1 MKKRCTKLSVLAIM
15 ICALLMSG
23 MAQAKTLKI
32 SHVRPQDTA
41 IDKDLRWFSD
51 ALKEA
56 SGGKVKTKIYPASA
70 LGDYTVVQERVG
82 LGAVDMA
89 CQPPAS
95 AADKRFQVVYFPYMV
110 SNWEQAKKNY
120 AQDAPL
126 RNVVA
131 DLYAEQNIHLLA
143 AWPVY
148 FGGIALNREPVAA
161 GDPEA
166 AKGIKLRVP
175 PMKTFQLMADNTGYL
190 GTPIPFSDAFTAVQT
205 GVVDGVIGSG
215 AEGYYSS
222 FRDVTKYYIP
232 ANTHFEV
239 WYLIINKEYYDDM
252 KPEQRAHLDKVAAQF
267 EERRWGSAEA
277 DQAAN
282 EKRLADYG
290 ATIVPI
296 TDSEISAIAAKVHK
310 TVWPEVLKD
319 VGKEW
324 GDGVLNSI
332 IK

>member
-1 MKKRCTKLSVLAIM
+1 MKTKCRLSVLVLVM
-15 ICALLMSG
+15 CAFVLTG
-23 MAQAKTLKI
+23 IAQAKTLKI

-41 IDKDLRWFSD
+41 IDKDLRWFSET
-51 ALKEA
+51 LKAE
-56 SGGKVKTKIYPASA
+56 SGGKIKTKIYPASA

-110 SNWEQAKKNY
+110 KDWAQARKNY
-120 AQDAPL
+120 SPGAPL
-126 RNVVA
+126 RKVVA
-131 DLYAEQNIHLLA
+131 DLYAEQGIHLLA

-148 FGGIALNREPVAA
+148 FGGIALNREPVSP

-215 AEGYYSS
+215 AEGYYAS

-252 KPEQRAHLDKVAAQF
+252 SDEKKKQLQSVADQFEQR
-267 EERRWGSAEA
+267 RWEAAEA

-290 ATIVPI
+290 ATIVPLKEG
-296 TDSEISAIAAKVHK
+296 EIAAIAEKIHK
-310 TVWPEVLKD
+310 TVWPEVLQD
-319 VGKEW
+319 VGEDW
-324 GDGVLNSI
+324 GNGVLDSI
-332 IK
+332 AE

>member
-1 MKKRCTKLSVLAIM
+1 MKKNRILSLLVFMAILA
-15 ICALLMSG
+15 LMAASLE
-23 MAQAKTLKI
+23 AKTWKI
-32 SHVRPQDTA
+32 SHVRPQGTA
-41 IDKDLRWFSD
+41 IDVDLKWFSET
-51 ALKEA
+51 LKEA
-56 SGGKVKTKIYPASA
+56 SGGKLKTKIYAASA

-82 LGAVDMA
+82 LGAIDMA

-95 AADKRFQVVYFPYMV
+95 AADKRFQMVYFPYMV
-110 SNWEQAKKNY
+110 KNWEQAKNNY
-120 AQDAPL
+120 APGAPV
-126 RNVVA
+126 RKIVA
-131 DLYAEQNIHLLA
+131 QLYGEQGIHLLA

-148 FGGIALNREPVAA
+148 FGGISLNREPVSP

-175 PMKTFQLMADNTGYL
+175 PMKTFQLLADKTGYL

-232 ANTHFEV
+232 SNTHFEV
-239 WYLIINKEYYDDM
+239 WYLIINKETFDDL
-252 KPEQRAHLDKVAAQF
+252 KPELKKQLEDVAGQF
-267 EERRWGSAEA
+267 ESRRWEAAKA

-290 ATIVPI
+290 AKIVDI
-296 TDSEISAIAAKVHK
+296 SDAEIAAIAKKIQTA
-310 TVWPEVLKD
+310 VWPAVLED
-319 VGKEW
+319 VGAEW
-324 GDGVLNSI
+324 GQSVLDSI
-332 IK
+332 VE

>member
-1 MKKRCTKLSVLAIM
+1 MKKTFVFRVGLALA
-15 ICALLMSG
+15 CAALLATSV
-23 MAQAKTLKI
+23 QAKTLKI

-41 IDKDLRWFSD
+41 IDKDLRWFSETL
-51 ALKEA
+51 AKA
-56 SGGKVKTKIYPASA
+56 SDSKIKTKIYPASA

-110 SNWEQAKKNY
+110 KSWEQARRNY
-120 AQDAPL
+120 SAGAPL

-131 DLYAEQNIHLLA
+131 ELYNEQNIHLLA

-148 FGGIALNREPVAA
+148 FGGIALNREPVEP
-161 GDPEA
+161 GNPEA

-175 PMKTFQLMADNTGYL
+175 PMKTFQLLADKTGYL
-190 GTPIPFSDAFTAVQT
+190 GTPLPFSEAFTAVQT

-232 ANTHFEV
+232 SNTHFEV
-239 WYLIINKEYYDDM
+239 WYLIINKELYDNM
-252 KPEQRAHLDKVAAQF
+252 SPEQQKEITDVATQF
-267 EERRWGSAEA
+267 EDRRWDMAKA

-282 EKRLADYG
+282 EKQLADYG
-290 ATIVPI
+290 ATIVPV
-296 TDSEISAIAAKVHK
+296 TDEQIAATAAKIK
-310 TVWPEVLKD
+310 KEVWPQVLED
-319 VGKEW
+319 VGAEW
-324 GDGVLNSI
+324 GEKVLAA
-332 IK
+332 IKE

>member
-1 MKKRCTKLSVLAIM
+1 MKKTFVFRVGLALA
-15 ICALLMSG
+15 CAALLATSV
-23 MAQAKTLKI
+23 QAKTLKI

-41 IDKDLRWFSD
+41 IDKDLRWFSETL
-51 ALKEA
+51 AKA
-56 SGGKVKTKIYPASA
+56 SDSKIKTKIYPASA

-110 SNWEQAKKNY
+110 KSWEQARRNY
-120 AQDAPL
+120 SAGAPL

-131 DLYAEQNIHLLA
+131 ELYNEQNIHLLA

-148 FGGIALNREPVAA
+148 FGGIALNREPVEP
-161 GDPEA
+161 GNPEA

-175 PMKTFQLMADNTGYL
+175 PMKTFQLLADKTGYL
-190 GTPIPFSDAFTAVQT
+190 GTPLPFSEAFTAVQT

-232 ANTHFEV
+232 SNTHFEV
-239 WYLIINKEYYDDM
+239 WYLIINKELYDGM
-252 KPEQRAHLDKVAAQF
+252 SPEQQKEITDVATQF
-267 EERRWGSAEA
+267 EDRRWDMAKA

-282 EKRLADYG
+282 EKQLADYG
-290 ATIVPI
+290 ATIVPV
-296 TDSEISAIAAKVHK
+296 TDEQIAATAAKIK
-310 TVWPEVLKD
+310 KEVWPQVLED
-319 VGKEW
+319 VGAEW
-324 GDGVLNSI
+324 GEKVLAA
-332 IK
+332 IKE

>member
-1 MKKRCTKLSVLAIM
+1 MKTTRRLGILAAVIF
-15 ICALLMSG
+15 ALG
-23 MAQAKTLKI
+23 ITGVGHAKTLKI

-41 IDKDLRWFSD
+41 IDKDLRWFSET
-51 ALKEA
+51 LEEA
-56 SGGKVKTKIYPASA
+56 SGGAVKTKIYPASA

-110 SNWEQAKKNY
+110 KSWEQAKKNY
-120 AQDAPL
+120 SPGAPL
-126 RNVVA
+126 RQVVA
-131 DLYAEQNIHLLA
+131 DLYAEQDIQLLA

-148 FGGIALNREPVAA
+148 FGGVALNREPVSP
-161 GDPEA
+161 GDPDA

-175 PMKTFQLMADNTGYL
+175 PMKTFQLLADNTGYL

-215 AEGYYSS
+215 AEGYYAS

-232 ANTHFEV
+232 QNTHFEV
-239 WYLIINKEYYDDM
+239 WYLIINKPYFDKMDDAQ
-252 KPEQRAHLDKVAAQF
+252 KQTLLDVADQFEQR
-267 EERRWGSAEA
+267 RWESAEA

-282 EKRLADYG
+282 EQRLADYG
-290 ATIVPI
+290 ATIV
-296 TDSEISAIAAKVHK
+296 EINDDEIAAIAAKIHK
-310 TVWPEVLKD
+310 TVWPEVLND
-319 VGKEW
+319 VGQEW
-324 GDGVLNSI
+324 GQGVLNSI
-332 IK
+332 VE

>member
-1 MKKRCTKLSVLAIM
+1 MKTKCRLSLLVLIVCAISLTG
-15 ICALLMSG
+15 IV
-23 MAQAKTLKI
+23 QAKTLKI

-41 IDKDLRWFSD
+41 IDIDLRWFSET
-51 ALKEA
+51 LESE
-56 SGGKVKTKIYPASA
+56 SGGAIKTKIYPASA

-110 SNWEQAKKNY
+110 KDWAQARKNY
-120 AQDAPL
+120 SPGAPL
-126 RNVVA
+126 RKVVGE
-131 DLYAEQNIHLLA
+131 LYAEQGIHLLA

-148 FGGIALNREPVAA
+148 FGGIALNREPVSP

-239 WYLIINKEYYDDM
+239 WYLIINKEYYDGLSEDM
-252 KPEQRAHLDKVAAQF
+252 KKQLQSVADQF
-267 EERRWGSAEA
+267 ETRRWESAEA

-290 ATIVPI
+290 ATH
-296 TDSEISAIAAKVHK
+296 SSSAGSRDCSNCRQN
-310 TVWPEVLKD
+310 P
-319 VGKEW
+319 
-324 GDGVLNSI
+324 
-332 IK
+332 